1 MKTVFYFVIASVAIL
16 TTACS
21 AKRTITRSGLPQMVP
36 DTVLLVNND
45 GTVDLNMSIIVPPKS
60 IRRHA
65 LLTLTPVVVGQND
78 ILELPSIE
86 INSSKFSDASY
97 TIPRKMVK
105 YGATITYR
113 ERFPYADWMANSN
126 IYLRGM
132 SVKSSGRDVVMDR
145 MIARGVVSN
154 KPEVQSCEPCPE
166 PETCYKH
173 KTVSVSKSGRAHF
186 NYMINSAKIDPRLD
200 ENSQNLKAIEELLTS
215 VLADT
220 SKRIVSI
227 VVVAESSPD
236 GVYEKNLILAR
247 QRADELCNYILNNVK
262 LFRVC
267 MQDVDAMSYFEV
279 MNNRGEQLK
288 YHELL
293 KERLVAGL
301 KEFSGKSE
309 VAGKSYD
316 ELAEIYDRIWT
327 ACSYMDGNLL
337 DHLHICFELKD
348 GKHWWELKC
357 E

>member
-126 IYLRGM
+126 TYLRGM

-154 KPEVQSCEPCPE
+154 KPEVQSCEACPE

-247 QRADELCNYILNNVK
+247 QRADELCNYIKAHCGCKVPSDAVMSDCRVAKWSEAIPYVKRLSVSQSQKNRIIEIINGCTNQAQCERMLRANPDLYKIMKEEVLPQLRDATYTVNYVQNN
-262 LFRVC
+262 
-267 MQDVDAMSYFEV
+267 Y
-279 MNNRGEQLK
+279 
-288 YHELL
+288 
-293 KERLVAGL
+293 
-301 KEFSGKSE
+301 
-309 VAGKSYD
+309 
-316 ELAEIYDRIWT
+316 
-327 ACSYMDGNLL
+327 
-337 DHLHICFELKD
+337 
-348 GKHWWELKC
+348 
-357 E
+357 